1 MKQPN
6 PPRPGEVT
14 LDPDPATVPGPTLA
28 FIGHI
33 RSPWAKGNGPKN
45 LCEARATGGSFT
57 VQIDPPYRTGLQ
69 GLSAGDAI
77 VILYWMDAARRDLIV
92 QSPAHRDG
100 PTGTFALRSPARPN
114 PIALAVVRLL
124 AIDTEGGLLGIDAI
138 DAFDGT
144 PVLDIKPW
152 LSSVDVPPGYGA

>member
-1 MKQPN
+1 MTQPQ
-6 PPRPGEVT
+6 PPRPGEV
-14 LDPDPATVPGPTLA
+14 LLGLDPATVDGPTLA
-28 FIGHI
+28 FIGRI
-33 RSPWAKGNGPKN
+33 GSPWAKGNSPKN
-45 LCEARATGGSFT
+45 LREARAAGGRFT
-57 VQIDPPYRTGLQ
+57 VQIDPPYRAGLL

-77 VILYWMDAARRDLIV
+77 VLLYWMHATRRDLIV
-92 QSPAHRDG
+92 QSPAHCNG

-124 AIDTEGGLLGIDAI
+124 AIEAEAGLLVIDAI

-152 LSSVDVPPGYGA
+152 LNSVDVPPGYEP